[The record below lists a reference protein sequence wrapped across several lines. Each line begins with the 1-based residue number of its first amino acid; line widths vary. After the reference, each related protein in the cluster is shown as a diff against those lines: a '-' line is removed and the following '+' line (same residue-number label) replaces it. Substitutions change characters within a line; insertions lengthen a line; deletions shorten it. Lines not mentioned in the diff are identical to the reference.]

1 MMEVEAEDE
10 AEAERVKASIALYNQ
25 NAQETDDQQLTSQLF
40 K

>member
-25 NAQETDDQQLTSQLF
+25 NA
-40 K
+40 